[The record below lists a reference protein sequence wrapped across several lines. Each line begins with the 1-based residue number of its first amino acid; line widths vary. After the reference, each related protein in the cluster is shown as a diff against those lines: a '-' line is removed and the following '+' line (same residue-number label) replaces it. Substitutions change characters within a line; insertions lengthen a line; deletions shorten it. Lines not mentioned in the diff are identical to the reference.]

1 MDAVRSET
9 PAAYG
14 LCRKSPASL
23 PACCALPQQAVF
35 SCAAAGIQPL
45 RRSACRT
52 VRGFYNTLRRMVD
65 PPSKALVCACLA
77 RFCRA
82 ARCCRISP
90 LLLGPL
96 NTIRCQLEE
105 KEIPRAAVDTCK
117 APSSPNR
124 HGLRPPFGRALL
136 SMPVRL
142 LRRLTGTACGR
153 LSVAA
158 GAEGVSLPP
167 RPPIPSPARFYRE
180 RRRDMQ
186 RAFVKKL
193 RACMGYI
200 HQSFETGWR
209 LEVDMV

>member
-65 PPSKALVCACLA
+65 PPSKALVCACPA

-82 ARCCRISP
+82 ARCCRLSP

-96 NTIRCQLEE
+96 NTIRCQLEG

-142 LRRLTGTACGR
+142 LPRLTGTACGR
-153 LSVAA
+153 LSVAPA
-158 GAEGVSLPP
+158 QEDPAFSQRREEKCS
-167 RPPIPSPARFYRE
+167 RHPSPQAPHLFPS
-180 RRRDMQ
+180 
-186 RAFVKKL
+186 AFIGGGQGHEPPASPFLFKGKI
-193 RACMGYI
+193 R
-200 HQSFETGWR
+200 
-209 LEVDMV
+209 